1 MLQSLKQKT
10 LVGKLWAIIVLAVAA
25 IFIGVVFGPG
35 IAKMIAGPTYFTP
48 LDDHDVLSLQGQ
60 YLEADIDTLIDYYA
74 ETVRSESGK
83 RDEVSAREYIMPINT
98 PDATVYIGVEVP
110 KPKISDAEEVV
121 ADTERLID
129 DEDGSYEWDG
139 SSVSVRG
146 TLQPMDDETRQ
157 LWEDYFIDAGFSY
170 DDIGLFDDCTAL
182 PLVLTDGEIDG
193 QDTFVYGFMGVIGVL
208 LVVLAIWFVVHSLT
222 GGFQKQ
228 IRNYIKASDDP
239 QATEQALDRFYE
251 DTMQDGKVRMS
262 RSWLMYDK
270 GGNSWVLAGDD
281 VVWAYQHTVRHKAY
295 GILTVRKEVMVRVF
309 GAKEKRA
316 CHDIYVRNEDE
327 AQEIL
332 RQMQST
338 YPDAMIGYN
347 AEIEKRYRANP
358 VTFHQEVAAARRQ
371 PAAAPAAEPTEPA
384 QEPESKPLY

>member
-35 IAKMIAGPTYFTP
+35 IAKMIAGPTHFTP

-98 PDATVYIGVEVP
+98 PRRHRLHRCGSAQAQNSATPRRSLPIP
-110 KPKISDAEEVV
+110 S
-121 ADTERLID
+121 RLID

-139 SSVSVRG
+139 SYVSVRG

-228 IRNYIKASDDP
+228 IRNYIKASGRPAGHRAGPRPLLRGHDAGWQGPHEP
-239 QATEQALDRFYE
+239 QLVD
-251 DTMQDGKVRMS
+251 VRQG
-262 RSWLMYDK
+262 RQFL
-270 GGNSWVLAGDD
+270 GAG
-281 VVWAYQHTVRHKAY
+281 R
-295 GILTVRKEVMVRVF
+295 
-309 GAKEKRA
+309 
-316 CHDIYVRNEDE
+316 
-327 AQEIL
+327 
-332 RQMQST
+332 
-338 YPDAMIGYN
+338 
-347 AEIEKRYRANP
+347 
-358 VTFHQEVAAARRQ
+358 
-371 PAAAPAAEPTEPA
+371 
-384 QEPESKPLY
+384 

>member
-35 IAKMIAGPTYFTP
+35 IAKMIAGPTHFTP

-110 KPKISDAEEVV
+110 ASKIDDAEAVV

-139 SSVSVRG
+139 SYVSVRG

-193 QDTFVYGFMGVIGVL
+193 QDTVVYSFMGVIGVL

>member
-35 IAKMIAGPTYFTP
+35 IAKMIAGPTHFAP

-110 KPKISDAEEVV
+110 ASKIDDAEAVV

-139 SSVSVRG
+139 SYVSVRG

-208 LVVLAIWFVVHSLT
+208 LVVRAE
-222 GGFQKQ
+222 K
-228 IRNYIKASDDP
+228 
-239 QATEQALDRFYE
+239 
-251 DTMQDGKVRMS
+251 
-262 RSWLMYDK
+262 
-270 GGNSWVLAGDD
+270 
-281 VVWAYQHTVRHKAY
+281 
-295 GILTVRKEVMVRVF
+295 IL
-309 GAKEKRA
+309 
-316 CHDIYVRNEDE
+316 N
-327 AQEIL
+327 
-332 RQMQST
+332 
-338 YPDAMIGYN
+338 
-347 AEIEKRYRANP
+347 RYWG
-358 VTFHQEVAAARRQ
+358 VIQ
-371 PAAAPAAEPTEPA
+371 
-384 QEPESKPLY
+384 

>member
-35 IAKMIAGPTYFTP
+35 IAKMIAGPTHFAP

-74 ETVRSESGK
+74 ETVVSESGRPDK
-83 RDEVSAREYIMPINT
+83 A

-110 KPKISDAEEVV
+110 KPKISDAEAVV

-129 DEDGSYEWDG
+129 DENGSYEWDG
-139 SSVSVRG
+139 SYVSVRG

-208 LVVLAIWFVVHSLT
+208 LVVLQSGSWF
-222 GGFQKQ
+222 
-228 IRNYIKASDDP
+228 IP
-239 QATEQALDRFYE
+239 
-251 DTMQDGKVRMS
+251 
-262 RSWLMYDK
+262 
-270 GGNSWVLAGDD
+270 
-281 VVWAYQHTVRHKAY
+281 
-295 GILTVRKEVMVRVF
+295 
-309 GAKEKRA
+309 
-316 CHDIYVRNEDE
+316 
-327 AQEIL
+327 
-332 RQMQST
+332 
-338 YPDAMIGYN
+338 
-347 AEIEKRYRANP
+347 
-358 VTFHQEVAAARRQ
+358 
-371 PAAAPAAEPTEPA
+371 
-384 QEPESKPLY
+384 

>member
-35 IAKMIAGPTYFTP
+35 IAKMIAGPTHFTP

-110 KPKISDAEEVV
+110 ASKIDDAEAVV

-139 SSVSVRG
+139 SYVSVRG

-193 QDTFVYGFMGVIGVL
+193 QDTFVYSFMGVIGVL

-281 VVWAYQHTVRHKAY
+281 VVWAYQYTVRHKAY

>member
-35 IAKMIAGPTYFTP
+35 IAKIIAGPTHFAP

-74 ETVRSESGK
+74 E
-83 RDEVSAREYIMPINT
+83 A
-98 PDATVYIGVEVP
+98 
-110 KPKISDAEEVV
+110 VV

-139 SSVSVRG
+139 SYVSVRG

-281 VVWAYQHTVRHKAY
+281 VVWAYQYTVRHKAY
-295 GILTVRKEVMVRVF
+295 GILTVRKERMVRVF

-332 RQMQST
+332 QQMART
-338 YPDAMIGYN
+338 YPEALIGYDQD
-347 AEIEKRYRANP
+347 IERKYHANP
-358 VTFHQEVAAARRQ
+358 AAFHQAVITARHA
-371 PAAAPAAEPTEPA
+371 PAAPAAEPTEPA
-384 QEPESKPLY
+384 QEPESKPLYT

>member
-35 IAKMIAGPTYFTP
+35 IAKMIAGPTHFTP

-110 KPKISDAEEVV
+110 ASKIDDAEAVV

-139 SSVSVRG
+139 SYVSVRG

-251 DTMQDGKVRMS
+251 DTMQEGKVRMS
-262 RSWLMYDK
+262 RNWLMYDK

-281 VVWAYQHTVRHKAY
+281 VVWAYQYTVRHKAY

>member
-35 IAKMIAGPTYFTP
+35 IAKMIAGPTHFAP
-48 LDDHDVLSLQGQ
+48 QDDHDVLSLQGQ

-74 ETVRSESGK
+74 ETVVSESGRPDK
-83 RDEVSAREYIMPINT
+83 VSAREYIMPVNT

-110 KPKISDAEEVV
+110 KPKISDAEAVV

-139 SSVSVRG
+139 SYVSVRG

-239 QATEQALDRFYE
+239 QATEQALDHFYE

-281 VVWAYQHTVRHKAY
+281 VVWAYQYTVRHKAY
-295 GILTVRKEVMVRVF
+295 GILTVRKELMVRVF

-332 RQMQST
+332 QQMARSSRWSRRTSGSLISFSNST
-338 YPDAMIGYN
+338 MCAPSSSISVSTFF
-347 AEIEKRYRANP
+347 KRAR
-358 VTFHQEVAAARRQ
+358 TSARRLRCSL
-371 PAAAPAAEPTEPA
+371 P
-384 QEPESKPLY
+384 

>member
-1 MLQSLKQKT
+1 
-10 LVGKLWAIIVLAVAA
+10 
-25 IFIGVVFGPG
+25 
-35 IAKMIAGPTYFTP
+35 
-48 LDDHDVLSLQGQ
+48 
-60 YLEADIDTLIDYYA
+60 
-74 ETVRSESGK
+74 
-83 RDEVSAREYIMPINT
+83 
-98 PDATVYIGVEVP
+98 
-110 KPKISDAEEVV
+110 
-121 ADTERLID
+121 
-129 DEDGSYEWDG
+129 
-139 SSVSVRG
+139 
-146 TLQPMDDETRQ
+146 
-157 LWEDYFIDAGFSY
+157 
-170 DDIGLFDDCTAL
+170 
-182 PLVLTDGEIDG
+182 
-193 QDTFVYGFMGVIGVL
+193 MGVIGVL

-384 QEPESKPLY
+384 QEPESKPLYT